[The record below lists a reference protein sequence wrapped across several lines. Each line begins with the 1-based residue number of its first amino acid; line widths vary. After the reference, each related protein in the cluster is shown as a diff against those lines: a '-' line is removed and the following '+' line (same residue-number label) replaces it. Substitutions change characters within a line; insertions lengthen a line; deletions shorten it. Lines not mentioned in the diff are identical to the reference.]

1 MPIAEQ
7 DLFCSRA
14 RIAADRA
21 RIDAQNARQRAA
33 EDLRVI
39 HRLAKTPEGRLLMA
53 NAIDEAREEEREARR
68 NASEAYRA
76 DLPYT
81 A

>member
-1 MPIAEQ
+1 MLDTFTHMDAATR
-7 DLFCSRA
+7 RA
-14 RIAADRA
+14 Q
-21 RIDAQNARQRAA
+21 IDAQVARQRAA

-39 HRLAKTPEGRLLMA
+39 RRLAATPEGRQIMA

-68 NASEAYRA
+68 NASEVYRA

>member
-1 MPIAEQ
+1 MLGTFTTMTAA
-7 DLFCSRA
+7 A
-14 RIAADRA
+14 RRPQVE
-21 RIDAQNARQRAA
+21 AQIARQRAA

-39 HRLAKTPEGRLLMA
+39 RRLAATPEGRQLMA